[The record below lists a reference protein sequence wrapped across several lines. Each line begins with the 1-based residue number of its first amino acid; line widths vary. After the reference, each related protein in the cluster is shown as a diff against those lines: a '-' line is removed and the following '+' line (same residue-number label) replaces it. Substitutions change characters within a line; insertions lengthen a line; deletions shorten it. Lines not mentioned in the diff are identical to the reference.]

1 MVYLSL
7 LSPFLLL
14 CNLFWGFL
22 NANLSKKKGKFRK
35 YPVGI
40 YLFKF
45 DSGNTRTML
54 EICSKLTIKKVEQ

>member
-22 NANLSKKKGKFRK
+22 NANLSKKK
-35 YPVGI
+35 
-40 YLFKF
+40 LENL
-45 DSGNTRTML
+45 GNTQSAFTCSNL
-54 EICSKLTIKKVEQ
+54 IVEIPEQC

>member
-22 NANLSKKKGKFRK
+22 NANLSKKKK
-35 YPVGI
+35 I
-40 YLFKF
+40 ENL
-45 DSGNTRTML
+45 GNTQSAFTCSNL
-54 EICSKLTIKKVEQ
+54 TVEIPEQC